1 MGKLFKF
8 VFLVALVGAL
18 ACGGSYAAAY
28 FTQGKIAG
36 VDDPLGPRRVKLYY
50 QGYDSLPG
58 KPRVW
63 VFTFAGGK
71 VPGVRTSTIIVSLTG
86 KLLLTK
92 PADLHDRVDH
102 WRDSQQTPE

>member
-8 VFLVALVGAL
+8 LFLVALVGAL
-18 ACGGSYAAAY
+18 AGSGSYAAAY
-28 FTQGKIAG
+28 FAQGKL
-36 VDDPLGPRRVKLYY
+36 VY
-50 QGYDSLPG
+50 QGYDSFPG

-71 VPGVRTSTIIVSLTG
+71 VPGVRNAVIITSLGG
-86 KLLLTK
+86 KVLFTR
-92 PADLHDRVDH
+92 PTDLHDRVDH